1 LLAVGLGL
9 LDVARNLPDPGASA
23 CGKSPMGG
31 LRMFVSATNHLST
44 ANRPGVTDPV
54 AETGNQAKV

>member
-1 LLAVGLGL
+1 
-9 LDVARNLPDPGASA
+9 
-23 CGKSPMGG
+23 MGG